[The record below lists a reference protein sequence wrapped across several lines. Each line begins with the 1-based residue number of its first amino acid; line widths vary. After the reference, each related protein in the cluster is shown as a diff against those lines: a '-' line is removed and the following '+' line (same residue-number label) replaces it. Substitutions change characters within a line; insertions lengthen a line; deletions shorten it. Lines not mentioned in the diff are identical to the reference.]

1 MINVNAP
8 LGRRQFLRLARGT
21 GVVLAVFGGLGI
33 ATEVQAQGSA
43 RVLARLIQA
52 SNQKGEVDPRL
63 KDIENDLRRLFRF
76 SSYKLAAQ
84 KNSTLSPGS
93 TQTLKLNAQFVLVL
107 TLKSHSSSQSTM
119 AVQLQWNKKPIINTT
134 ARMNKGA
141 NLILGGPPDPSGGA
155 WMLALKTY

>member
-1 MINVNAP
+1 
-8 LGRRQFLRLARGT
+8 
-21 GVVLAVFGGLGI
+21 
-33 ATEVQAQGSA
+33 
-43 RVLARLIQA
+43 LARLIQA